1 MSSLDERGLRYCTI
15 GLVYYNSASQSQSPS
30 EVVNEIRNKC
40 YSILIQSF
48 VSYTSALGSET
59 SEPSGRG
66 YSSRSTEAP
75 WARPPPCHPG
85 MQAGR
90 PHMVT
95 PQASSSGQSR
105 HRTWL
110 GHTPRRHKQEWP
122 HQGSHLSPA
131 QREPLRAVQQPCC
144 PRAVLSRWQP
154 SSRCS
159 LLHWP
164 GPADPDRRRDVR
176 LWTWRCHG
184 APTHSFPTLWTQAD
198 SPNRLPFQSPR
209 PSGVS
214 KCGTKVED
222 RMRVCAPRVCWDH
235 CSTFTERRE

>member
-1 MSSLDERGLRYCTI
+1 M
-15 GLVYYNSASQSQSPS
+15 YYNSASQSQSPS

-48 VSYTSALGSET
+48 VSYTSVLGGAT

-66 YSSRSTEAP
+66 YSGQSTEAP
-75 WARPPPCHPG
+75 RARPPPRLPG

-95 PQASSSGQSR
+95 PRASSSGQSR

-110 GHTPRRHKQEWP
+110 GRTPRRHKQEWP

-144 PRAVLSRWQP
+144 PRAILSHWQP
-154 SSRCS
+154 SSPLR
-159 LLHWP
+159 
-164 GPADPDRRRDVR
+164 PAALARPCRPRQE
-176 LWTWRCHG
+176 TG
-184 APTHSFPTLWTQAD
+184 
-198 SPNRLPFQSPR
+198 R
-209 PSGVS
+209 PSMDLALPQCTNS
-214 KCGTKVED
+214 
-222 RMRVCAPRVCWDH
+222 
-235 CSTFTERRE
+235 FTSNATDTG